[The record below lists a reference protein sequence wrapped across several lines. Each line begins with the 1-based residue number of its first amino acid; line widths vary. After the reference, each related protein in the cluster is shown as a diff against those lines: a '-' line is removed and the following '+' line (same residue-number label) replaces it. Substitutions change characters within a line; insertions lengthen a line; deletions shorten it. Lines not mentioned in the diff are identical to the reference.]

1 MAKDRCDIEEELVAE
16 GKLPAERLT
25 PTQLFFTPEWTEEEE
40 RSFVITKRLVKKCK
54 ELIQFNIESSNDS
67 QQQAS
72 VKEYIKVFKIYMN
85 LLFIRDVKCDSS
97 NPLALRAAEELE
109 VKDLDGYRMQSKI
122 FRAKMERVEQI
133 YGSRTL
139 TKTRGEFQL
148 PTLQECS

>member
-1 MAKDRCDIEEELVAE
+1 MSE
-16 GKLPAERLT
+16 GKLPSERLT
-25 PTQLFFTPEWTEEEE
+25 PSQLFFTPEWTEEEE

-54 ELIQFNIESSNDS
+54 ELIQFNIESSNDT

-85 LLFIRDVKCDSS
+85 LLFIRDIKCDTN
-97 NPLALRAAEELE
+97 NPLAVRAAEELE

-133 YGSRTL
+133 YGS
-139 TKTRGEFQL
+139 KAFNNTRGEFQL
-148 PTLQECS
+148 PTLQERTRGPF